1 MSSAIRRQ
9 ADYWPEHEGPKG
21 PELHAVPRSAS
32 GSGLWNLFFGVK
44 TETRV
49 GSLVAAAG
57 LIMAAKTGTMQ
68 VSRLAD
74 LTFPPGPLE
83 ICAIGLLIWLHAKWR
98 HATRVDG

>member
-9 ADYWPEHEGPKG
+9 NDYWPEHESQPVV
-21 PELHAVPRSAS
+21 HVVSRSAS
-32 GSGLWNLFFGVK
+32 SSSLWNLLFGVK

-57 LIMAAKTGTMQ
+57 LIMAAKTGTTDFT
-68 VSRLAD
+68 SLAD

-98 HATRVDG
+98 HASRVDG

>member
-1 MSSAIRRQ
+1 MSTAIRRQ
-9 ADYWPEHEGPKG
+9 NDYWPEHENRR
-21 PELHAVPRSAS
+21 EMHVVTRSS
-32 GSGLWNLFFGVK
+32 PSFSLWNLLFGVK

-57 LIMAAKTGTMQ
+57 LIMAAKTGTMN
-68 VSRLAD
+68 VSSLAD

-98 HATRVDG
+98 HATRVDS

>member
-1 MSSAIRRQ
+1 MSTAIRRQ
-9 ADYWPEHEGPKG
+9 SDYWPEHEDR
-21 PELHAVPRSAS
+21 PELHVVVHSSA
-32 GSGLWNLFFGVK
+32 GSRLWNLFFGVK

-57 LIMAAKTGTMQ
+57 LIMAASTGT
-68 VSRLAD
+68 SAFTSLAD

-98 HATRVDG
+98 HAGRVEG